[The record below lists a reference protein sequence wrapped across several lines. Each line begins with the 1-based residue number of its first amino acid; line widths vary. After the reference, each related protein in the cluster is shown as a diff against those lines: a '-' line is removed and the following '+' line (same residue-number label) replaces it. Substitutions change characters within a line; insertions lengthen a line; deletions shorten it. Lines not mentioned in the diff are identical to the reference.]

1 LGQKAS
7 ATGVALDLTARG
19 LRNTSG
25 TQEVD
30 SKCLQAMVLSH
41 GLADVADDD
50 ISVKW
55 LWGNGIRAGVDVFLP
70 PFRKMLLGRLMTTL
84 DLVGDH

>member
-1 LGQKAS
+1 
-7 ATGVALDLTARG
+7 
-19 LRNTSG
+19 
-25 TQEVD
+25 
-30 SKCLQAMVLSH
+30 MVLSH